1 MRFRFSTR
9 FGGGLALFAVGI
21 LVALIGSTGCSKSGS
36 SSSSSGSS
44 GTDPGTSSGNPSSSG
59 GGTSGGATSGGP
71 PPAPKIVDV
80 SDQSFTFNGQN
91 RIYVFAK
98 PKTYDASKAYPL
110 VLSFH
115 GNPGDAHSQAGG
127 LPFES
132 ASGSDAIIAYPQ
144 ALSAD
149 SGAFSWDLYTAV
161 DDNAD
166 MNFIKALI
174 DDIASKANIDK
185 TKVLGYGYSGGGFFL
200 AQYGCIFGGV
210 FKALSI
216 NAGGGPDQL
225 SYSKRDDGCYVCPAG
240 PIPTIVT
247 HGQTDSEVP
256 VDSGIFTAACYADG
270 NGCGTT
276 RTATTP
282 APCELFDGCPAT
294 APVKRCIIPNQGHGP
309 WSESMNQAWAFFK
322 ALN

>member
-1 MRFRFSTR
+1 MGFRFLR
-9 FGGGLALFAVGI
+9 CFG
-21 LVALIGSTGCSKSGS
+21 VALATCAFVALLGSAGCSKTS
-36 SSSSSGSS
+36 SPSSGGTSS
-44 GTDPGTSSGNPSSSG
+44 GTDPGGGTSGNPSSSG
-59 GGTSGGATSGGP
+59 GDGTSGGTSGGP
-71 PPAPKIVDV
+71 APAPKIVDV
-80 SDQSFTFNGQN
+80 TDQSFTFAGQN
-91 RIYVFAK
+91 RIYVLAK

-115 GNPGDAHSQAGG
+115 GNPGDAHSQAAG

-149 SGAFSWDLYTAV
+149 SGAFSWDLYTAA
-161 DDNAD
+161 DSNAD

-174 DDIASKANIDK
+174 DDIAGKANVDK

-225 SYSKRDDGCYVCPAG
+225 TYSKRDDGCYVCPAG
-240 PIPTIVT
+240 PVPTIVT
-247 HGQTDSEVP
+247 HGQTDAEVP
-256 VDSGIFTAACYADG
+256 VDSGIFTATCYAEG
-270 NGCGTT
+270 NGCGGT

-282 APCELFDGCPAT
+282 APCELFDGCPAN

-309 WSESMNQAWAFFK
+309 WADSMNQAWAFFK
-322 ALN
+322 GLN